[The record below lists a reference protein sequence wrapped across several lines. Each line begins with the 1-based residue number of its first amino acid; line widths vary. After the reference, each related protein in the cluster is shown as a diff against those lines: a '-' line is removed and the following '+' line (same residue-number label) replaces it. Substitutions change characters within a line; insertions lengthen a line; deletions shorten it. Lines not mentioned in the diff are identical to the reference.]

1 MSYNIFRTGPLMAE
15 SLVLVLGEFLSEHR
29 TRISIVS
36 LCGLGLQHSSDKILG
51 FASGFQICSSLAV
64 LCSHF
69 FLVTP

>member
-1 MSYNIFRTGPLMAE
+1 MAE
-15 SLVLVLGEFLSEHR
+15 PVILVLVEFLFKHR
-29 TRISIVS
+29 TWVSIVS

-51 FASGFQICSSLAV
+51 FANGFQICSSLAV